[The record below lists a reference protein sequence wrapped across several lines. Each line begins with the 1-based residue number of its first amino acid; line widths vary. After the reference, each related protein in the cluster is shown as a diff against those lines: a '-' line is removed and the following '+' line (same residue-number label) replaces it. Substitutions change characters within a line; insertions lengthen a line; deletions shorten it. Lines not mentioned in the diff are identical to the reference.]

1 MLYVTSGEYGYFETI
16 QAFFLELT
24 GKGIVLSSRDIEALS
39 KWNEQGATAATIC
52 VGIERAV
59 EALAEKPRDI
69 WACRAWIEPLVAVA
83 RTKKVESDVQEIEE
97 EAPQTQA
104 LRVIE
109 EAGRAAER
117 AAFKQ
122 AYREAWSRI
131 RAAEEQ
137 ALWEALVLTD
147 SALVSAFLAA
157 LSDEEKEIVQKTVM
171 SDPGL
176 VGMSADAREH
186 HMTAK
191 TRRILKE
198 KFGLVSPLD
207 V

>member
-1 MLYVTSGEYGYFETI
+1 MLYVTSEYGYYETV

-24 GKGIVLSSRDIEALS
+24 GKGIVLSSRDIETLT
-39 KWNEQGATAATIC
+39 KWNEQGATAATVC

-83 RTKKVESDVQEIEE
+83 RTRKVESEIEADE
-97 EAPQTQA
+97 QEDPQIQA
-104 LRVIE
+104 LRIIE
-109 EAGRAAER
+109 DAGRAADRE
-117 AAFKQ
+117 AFKQ
-122 AYREAWSRI
+122 AYRDAWSRI
-131 RAAEEQ
+131 RAVEEQ
-137 ALWEALVLTD
+137 ALWEALILTD
-147 SALVSAFLAA
+147 STLVSAFLAA
-157 LSDEEKEIVQKTVM
+157 LSDEEREVLQNTVL

-176 VGMSADAREH
+176 VGMSANAREH

>member
-24 GKGIVLSSRDIEALS
+24 GKGIALSSRDIEALS
-39 KWNEQGATAATIC
+39 KWAKQGATAATIC

-59 EALAEKPRDI
+59 DALAEKPRDI

-83 RTKKVESDVQEIEE
+83 RTRKVESEVEEVEE
-97 EAPQTQA
+97 EAPQIQA
-104 LRVIE
+104 LRIIE
-109 EAGRAAER
+109 DAGRAADRE
-117 AAFKQ
+117 AFKQ
-122 AYREAWSRI
+122 AYRDAWSRI
-131 RAAEEQ
+131 RAVEEQ
-137 ALWEALVLTD
+137 ALWEALILTD

-157 LSDEEKEIVQKTVM
+157 LSDEEREVVQNTVLA
-171 SDPGL
+171 DPGL
-176 VGMSADAREH
+176 VGMSPDAREH
-186 HMTAK
+186 HVTAK

-198 KFGLVSPLD
+198 RFGLVSPLD

>member
-24 GKGIVLSSRDIEALS
+24 GKGIVLSSRDIETLS
-39 KWNEQGATAATIC
+39 KWSDQGATAATVC

-59 EALAEKPRDI
+59 DALAEKPRNI

-83 RTKKVESDVQEIEE
+83 RTRKVESDVEPVEE
-97 EAPQTQA
+97 EAPQIQA
-104 LRVIE
+104 LRIIE
-109 EAGRAAER
+109 DAGRAADRE
-117 AAFKQ
+117 AFKQ
-122 AYREAWSRI
+122 AYRDAWSRI
-131 RAAEEQ
+131 RAVEEQ
-137 ALWEALVLTD
+137 ALWEALILTD

-157 LSDEEKEIVQKTVM
+157 LSDEEREVVNNTVLA
-171 SDPGL
+171 DPGL

-186 HMTAK
+186 HVTAK